1 MLHEVFLSLLGFTG
15 DIIVEGE
22 NTYHVSASFD
32 LFTAAEKQQIN
43 RIVPLGWYYAS
54 LSSFVV
60 LYEVKWGVKV
70 GDPDSQ
76 FYRTAMSQGIADLLS
91 EYADDIAYLEQLV
104 LAEGPVPLSHVLH
117 HLQKYL
123 LIMPVIHSM
132 WIEVEKKKIWGCQ
145 LLDFIKSKR
154 SGMPVVDDIVQRMM
168 IKVRAV
174 FLKQCLAWML
184 YGELEDPAEEFFIQS
199 RSLGLRCVV
208 CLDRSV
214 CETSQFF
221 RN

>member
-1 MLHEVFLSLLGFTG
+1 VEKKMLHEIFLSLLGFTG

-22 NTYHVSASFD
+22 DTYQVSSTFD

-43 RIVPLGWYYAS
+43 RLVPLGWYYAS

-60 LYEVKWGVKV
+60 FYEVKWGV
-70 GDPDSQ
+70 
-76 FYRTAMSQGIADLLS
+76 
-91 EYADDIAYLEQLV
+91 QLV
-104 LAEGPVPLSHVLH
+104 LDEGPVPLSHLLH

-123 LIMPVIHSM
+123 LVMPVIHAM
-132 WIEVEKKKIWGCQ
+132 WIEVEKRKIWGCQ
-145 LLDFIKSKR
+145 LLDYIKSKR

-199 RSLGLRCVV
+199 RGSGVR
-208 CLDRSV
+208 
-214 CETSQFF
+214 
-221 RN
+221 

>member
-1 MLHEVFLSLLGFTG
+1 M
-15 DIIVEGE
+15 EGE
-22 NTYHVSASFD
+22 DTYQVSSTFD
-32 LFTAAEKQQIN
+32 LFTAAERQQIN
-43 RIVPLGWYYAS
+43 RLVPLGWYYAS

-60 LYEVKWGVKV
+60 FYEVKWGVKM

-76 FYRTAMSQGIADLLS
+76 FYRTAMSQGIADVLT
-91 EYADDIAYLEQLV
+91 EYASDIAYLEQLV
-104 LAEGPVPLSHVLH
+104 LAEGPVPLSHLLH

-123 LIMPVIHSM
+123 LVMPVIHGM
-132 WIEVEKKKIWGCQ
+132 WIEVEKRKIWGCQ
-145 LLDFIKSKR
+145 LLDYIKSKR

-199 RSLGLRCVV
+199 RGSGVR
-208 CLDRSV
+208 
-214 CETSQFF
+214 
-221 RN
+221 

>member
-1 MLHEVFLSLLGFTG
+1 MLHEIFLSLLGFTG
-15 DIIVEGE
+15 DIIIEDEG
-22 NTYHVSASFD
+22 TYQVCKSFD
-32 LFTAAEKQQIN
+32 LLTTAERQQVN

-60 LYEVKWGVKV
+60 FYEVKWGVKM

-76 FYRTAMSQGIADLLS
+76 FYRTAMSQGIADVLA
-91 EYADDIAYLEQLV
+91 EYANDIAYLEQLV

-123 LIMPVIHSM
+123 LIMPVLHSM
-132 WIEVEKKKIWGCQ
+132 WIELEKKKIWGCQ

-154 SGMPVVDDIVQRMM
+154 SGMPVIDNIVGRMM

-199 RSLGLRCVV
+199 RGSDVR
-208 CLDRSV
+208 
-214 CETSQFF
+214 
-221 RN
+221 